1 MSYIGFTPETEL
13 SRRFSVRYS
22 GNDSAIS
29 FVLPTSTVTDP
40 KDLDVY
46 VNNVHQD
53 PFIAYTVTQANA
65 SINFSEA
72 PQTGTNNILI
82 VVRDQQK
89 FASIGVDDKS
99 ITARKL
105 ATQCVSRDSIIN
117 GEVTGIK
124 LAAGAAAENLGA
136 NTISGN
142 ELQNDSV
149 TSNIIVD
156 GSITASK
163 LGNEVFG
170 TLAISNLTVT
180 TSNTEVTNVAVFNS
194 EHITLGEVGTSATIN
209 LAQGTYF
216 SANQTDNCTWS
227 FTRPPSSD
235 KATGFILE
243 LTSGGGNTRDSYTTT
258 WPSSVRWSANV
269 APELTKGENG
279 VDVLVFLTDDAGTNY
294 RGIFSVANS
303 GGLGVAT

>member
-72 PQTGTNNILI
+72 PQTGTNNILV

-105 ATQCVSRDSIIN
+105 ATQSVSRDSIID
-117 GEVTGIK
+117 GEVTASK
-124 LAAGAAAENLGA
+124 LAVGAAAGNLGA
-136 NTISGN
+136 NTISAN
-142 ELQNDSV
+142 ELENNSV
-149 TSNIIVD
+149 TSNILAD
-156 GSITASK
+156 GSVTESK
-163 LGNEVFG
+163 LAGQLG
-170 TLAISNLTVT
+170 TVAISNLTVV
-180 TSNTEVTNVAVFNS
+180 TSNTEVTNVVVFNANS
-194 EHITLGEVGTSATIN
+194 VTLGEVGTTATIN

-227 FTRPPSSD
+227 FTRAPSTD

-243 LTSGGGNTRDSYTTT
+243 LTSGGGNTRDAYTTT
-258 WPSSVRWSANV
+258 WPSSVRWSANA

-279 VDVLVFLTDDAGTNY
+279 VDLLVFTTDDGGTNF
-294 RGIFSVANS
+294 RGVFSVANS
-303 GGLGVAT
+303 GGLGVAS

>member
-53 PFIAYTVTQANA
+53 PFISYTVTQANA
-65 SINFSEA
+65 SINFAEA
-72 PQTGTNNILI
+72 PQTGTNNILV

-105 ATQCVSRDSIIN
+105 ATQCVSRDSIID
-117 GEVTGIK
+117 GEVTATK
-124 LAAGAAAENLGA
+124 LATGVAAENLGA
-136 NTISGN
+136 NSVTSN
-142 ELQNDSV
+142 ELKNDSV
-149 TSNIIVD
+149 TSNIIAD
-156 GSITASK
+156 GAITASK
-163 LGNEVFG
+163 LAGQLG
-170 TLAISNLTVT
+170 TVAVSNLTVT
-180 TSNTEVTNVAVFNS
+180 TSNTEIANVAVFNS
-194 EHITLGEVGTSATIN
+194 EHITLGEVGSIATIN

-216 SANQTDNCTWS
+216 SANQTDNCSWT
-227 FTRPPSSD
+227 FIRPPSSD

-279 VDVLVFLTDDAGTNY
+279 VDILVFITDDAGVNY

-303 GGLGVAT
+303 GGLGVSI